1 MSSLSFGV
9 EPVTQ
14 SQVIISVKSAKFRF
28 MRGDWPAE
36 IKECS
41 VQ

>member
-9 EPVTQ
+9 KPVTQ